1 MNRFPETD
9 PYEVLG
15 LERGCSS
22 FDIRMAYKKLAL
34 KNHPDR
40 APPAEKEAATARF
53 KVVGEAY
60 EFLSDDRKRRE
71 YDAFGPG
78 RSAGYSAVEEY
89 EDDLTRKH
97 FGTSPDGMPFTF
109 VWESSTDSARRA
121 QAGRRA
127 GRPFG
132 ADGLDPFELFN
143 TMFSNESRSMNGG
156 NVGGAGRAAQ
166 DPFGMMNGGPM
177 GGSLFGDNDPFFQN
191 HRRMADTA
199 GFGFGAPFASSR
211 WPPGPPASM
220 GMQSAGPFGT
230 RSSSS
235 SSMSSTTYGGF
246 SGTSE
251 STTTRIING
260 RKETVTRK
268 VDESGNVTVHTS
280 TPEGSTVHVN
290 GVQQAHHPLLGNAV
304 PHASTALPTTAGA
317 RQPNAAGAAENPII
331 VDSEVGDPTQPQT
344 YGPFGTGTFNA

>member
-1 MNRFPETD
+1 MNRFPEND

-15 LERGCSS
+15 LPRGCTA
-22 FDIRMAYKKLAL
+22 FEIKTAYKKLAF

-40 APPAEKEAATARF
+40 APPADKDAATARF

-78 RSAGYSAVEEY
+78 QSGAYTAAEEY
-89 EDDLTRKH
+89 QDDLSRKH
-97 FGTSPDGMPFTF
+97 FGTSPDGVPFSF
-109 VWESSTDSARRA
+109 MWESSADSARRA

-132 ADGLDPFELFN
+132 ADGFDPFEMFN
-143 TMFSNESRSMNGG
+143 MMFSKEFGSMNGG
-156 NVGGAGRAAQ
+156 GNVGRGAQ
-166 DPFGMMNGGPM
+166 DPFGMMNSGPSM
-177 GGSLFGDNDPFFQN
+177 GGGGGVFGDNDPFFQN

-199 GFGFGAPFASSR
+199 GFGFGAPFGSSR
-211 WPPGPPASM
+211 GPPAM
-220 GMQSAGPFGT
+220 GMQSSGPFGM
-230 RSSSS
+230 SSSS
-235 SSMSSTTYGGF
+235 SSTSTSTTYGGF
-246 SGTSE
+246 AGTSE

-290 GVQQAHHPLLGNAV
+290 GVQQAHHPLLGNAAG
-304 PHASTALPTTAGA
+304 ASTAFLGTTDA
-317 RQPNAAGAAENPII
+317 RHPNTVGTADNPIV
-331 VDSEVGDPTQPQT
+331 VDAETTHPAHPQT
-344 YGPFGTGTFNA
+344 HAPFGFGGFNV

>member
-15 LERGCSS
+15 LSRGCSA

-40 APPAEKEAATARF
+40 APAAEKEQATARF
-53 KVVGEAY
+53 KIVGEAY
-60 EFLSDDRKRRE
+60 ELLSDDRKRRE

-78 RSAGYSAVEEY
+78 SSKGFGTA
-89 EDDLTRKH
+89 EDYQDDISRKH
-97 FGTSPDGMPFTF
+97 FGTSPDGVPFSF
-109 VWESSTDSARRA
+109 MWESSADSARRS

-132 ADGLDPFELFN
+132 ADGFDPFELFN
-143 TMFSNESRSMNGG
+143 MMFTKEFSSMNGGG
-156 NVGGAGRAAQ
+156 NVGGGRGGPQ
-166 DPFGMMNGGPM
+166 DPFGMMNAGHPM
-177 GGSLFGDNDPFFQN
+177 GSGSLFGDNDPFFQN
-191 HRRMADTA
+191 HRRMADTG
-199 GFGFGAPFASSR
+199 GFGFGMPFAGSGG
-211 WPPGPPASM
+211 PPGPPM
-220 GMQSAGPFGT
+220 GMQTGGDPFGT
-230 RSSSS
+230 GFGHRSSTSS

-251 STTTRIING
+251 STTTRIVNG

-268 VDESGNVTVHTS
+268 VDQNGTETIHTT

-290 GVQQAHHPLLGNAV
+290 GVQQQHHPLLANTTA
-304 PHASTALPTTAGA
+304 ASSAALP
-317 RQPNAAGAAENPII
+317 
-331 VDSEVGDPTQPQT
+331 S
-344 YGPFGTGTFNA
+344 TGTTRQTSHTGTAADPIVVDAE